1 MSSPSARLRTPAP
14 YSLGMTEETDQRDG
28 PTQDVTTRVRRTAV
42 WLDAMQDKLMALMDL
57 AVIEL
62 EDPDTKGDKLIALDR
77 RVRAIGNLARAAKQV
92 AALTDAR
99 HIPEDEMSDDSDS
112 EDPAEIQRLRAEL
125 ESRFEHLRGVYERKR
140 RDAGLEPEDASTT
153 FGLGVPPA

>member
-1 MSSPSARLRTPAP
+1 
-14 YSLGMTEETDQRDG
+14 MTEETDERDG
-28 PTQDVTTRVRRTAV
+28 PAQDSLTRVRRTVV
-42 WLDAMQDKLMALMDL
+42 WLDAVQDKLMALVDL

-125 ESRFEHLRGVYERKR
+125 ESRFQHLRGVYERKR
-140 RDAGLEPEDASTT
+140 RDAGLDPDGPSPG
-153 FGLGVPPA
+153 FGLGPPAA